1 VRLNAKP
8 FLHRGLPPIAFAVAL
23 TLGGGNV
30 QAETRTALPSLPRA
44 AAVRNHPV
52 MPVPGWIR
60 FCKQRPGECA
70 VNLSERATITLTP
83 QVWETLTRINQQ
95 VNATIKPVIDLEHL
109 GVEDQW
115 DLAEDGYGNCEDYQL
130 VKRKLLV
137 AAGFS
142 RRGLR
147 MTSVIDGHG

>member
-1 VRLNAKP
+1 
-8 FLHRGLPPIAFAVAL
+8 
-23 TLGGGNV
+23 
-30 QAETRTALPSLPRA
+30 
-44 AAVRNHPV
+44 

-147 MTSVIDGHG
+147 MTSVIDGHGEPHAVPMVRTDRGDVVLDNKRDAVLPWRRTGYIYLQRGHDLAGHHSNG